1 MDVWLCAGL
10 CRGVS
15 EEVITLLTS
24 VNNNKF
30 TSNTK
35 FMKICQTQSC
45 RSRSNMG
52 NPSGGTLLMNER
64 VSGSA
69 KRWQVNMND
78 TMQQQSE
85 FRSNFKLFTFN
96 AISSIIDFDSRYS
109 IFNRMK
115 LMGIRVE
122 RWKRGLNRFI
132 RWSVWRYP
140 PHFTIALSV
149 RRKRVYRMPVCTND
163 PLNAGIET
171 QLFFLSLSFG
181 RQNSAIDGIKMWNNI
196 D

>member
-96 AISSIIDFDSRYS
+96 AISSIIDFDSLE
-109 IFNRMK
+109 ITLFNFQPN
-115 LMGIRVE
+115 E
-122 RWKRGLNRFI
+122 
-132 RWSVWRYP
+132 
-140 PHFTIALSV
+140 
-149 RRKRVYRMPVCTND
+149 
-163 PLNAGIET
+163 
-171 QLFFLSLSFG
+171 
-181 RQNSAIDGIKMWNNI
+181 IDGNSCRAMETRVKSIYSMKRLAFPSAFYNRAVGPKKTSAPYAGMHLRPIKCRNRNAI
-196 D
+196 IFSFFVLRKTK